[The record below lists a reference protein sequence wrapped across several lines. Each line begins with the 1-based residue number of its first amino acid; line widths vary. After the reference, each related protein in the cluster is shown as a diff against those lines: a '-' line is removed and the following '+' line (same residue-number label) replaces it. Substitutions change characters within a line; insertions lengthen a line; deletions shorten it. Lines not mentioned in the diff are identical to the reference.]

1 MPTIQLLKKY
11 DLMQFAEVTKA
22 VRYDDY
28 FIALCVSSKSS
39 MEKVFM
45 WDEWGRQGRRIA
57 TKSDNS
63 FSHLGETLSGF
74 HFFTLTVKAIFS
86 SWMTP

>member
-45 WDEWGRQGRRIA
+45 WDE
-57 TKSDNS
+57 
-63 FSHLGETLSGF
+63 
-74 HFFTLTVKAIFS
+74 
-86 SWMTP
+86 